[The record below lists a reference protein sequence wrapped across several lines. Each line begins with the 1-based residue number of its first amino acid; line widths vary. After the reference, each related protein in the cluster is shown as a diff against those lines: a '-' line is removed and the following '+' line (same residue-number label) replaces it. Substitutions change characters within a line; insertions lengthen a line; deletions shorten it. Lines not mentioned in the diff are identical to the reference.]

1 MWVAHL
7 NRLPTRSRIARWS
20 PQASPL
26 CCLCNSFEKTRD
38 HLLISYDY
46 SSAIW
51 SPVLARLGYYHNIL
65 SWAEFM
71 SWIRVS
77 SSRCPSTLRQL
88 VAQATVYHLW
98 KQRNNVLHNTTSISV
113 HSVSKLIDKEIRN
126 AISAR
131 RLRKNF
137 RGLMSLSL

>member
-98 KQRNNVLHNTTSISV
+98 KQQQRPPQHHLYLSP
-113 HSVSKLIDKEIRN
+113 
-126 AISAR
+126 
-131 RLRKNF
+131 F
-137 RGLMSLSL
+137 RVQAHRQGDPQRHLS